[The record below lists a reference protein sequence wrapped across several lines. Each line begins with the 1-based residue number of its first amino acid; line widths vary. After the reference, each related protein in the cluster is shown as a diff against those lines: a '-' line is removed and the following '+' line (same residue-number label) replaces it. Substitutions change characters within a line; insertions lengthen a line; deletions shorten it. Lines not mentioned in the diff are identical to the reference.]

1 MHILPWRIGFRH
13 EPCGSCRFPLGS
25 RSSIAAW
32 RSPAEFLL
40 DIATLPGSRL
50 RFRCPK
56 AAAPPDGSES
66 GSGTGFRPASRFF
79 LARPAFTSTAFI
91 LADVRRLG
99 VGSGLKLS
107 TVAGRPPLATRRN
120 CHPSPSRTNEN
131 RLWIRCI
138 TGISIPPDDTSKVAL
153 SFRSRRPCP
162 RAAPGTI
169 L

>member
-1 MHILPWRIGFRH
+1 MHIVPWRIGFRH

-50 RFRCPK
+50 RLLGPK
-56 AAAPPDGSES
+56 AVLPLDGPEI

-79 LARPAFTSTAFI
+79 LARPAVTSTAFI
-91 LADVRRLG
+91 LADVRRFG
-99 VGSGLKLS
+99 VGSGPKLS
-107 TVAGRPPLATRRN
+107 TVAGRPLLATRRN
-120 CHPSPSRTNEN
+120 CHPSPSRTNEI

-138 TGISIPPDDTSKVAL
+138 TGISIWPADTFERQRLLQV
-153 SFRSRRPCP
+153 
-162 RAAPGTI
+162 
-169 L
+169 